1 MRNSNRAKD
10 AKSRTML
17 LPSHIT
23 TTATRGDLAADPSAF
38 VWSKSQD
45 VVRPIPVCAVG
56 SDRTGG
62 PL

>member
-1 MRNSNRAKD
+1 MRDSSRAKG

-17 LPSHIT
+17 HPNPIT
-23 TTATRGDLAADPSAF
+23 TTATRGDLAADPSVF

-62 PL
+62 PM

>member
-1 MRNSNRAKD
+1 
-10 AKSRTML
+10 ML
-17 LPSHIT
+17 HPNPIT

-62 PL
+62 PM